1 MSDRECEITKQIL
14 LSIQC
19 FPCQCAGAI
28 RVRKVPRVFEPREG
42 IIIRHFGPLSSWK
55 TVQCSLF
62 SLYSHLLFKVFVVT
76 LFSGILS
83 IWGILSTLWQLEG
96 DGLVGYLQFQSWSF
110 DVLGKG
116 FTEGRWQHKFSDPL
130 QSILN
135 FLRHGKGLGN
145 RKFSRTFHTENKIT
159 TFTKLMVNMN
169 MNELMSSVP
178 LSNAYFLLV

>member
-1 MSDRECEITKQIL
+1 MISKHIMFMNHTTYSNFDEHCTVGKENIKDRKKLILSNRECEITKQIL

-62 SLYSHLLFKVFVVT
+62 SLFSYLLFKVFVVT

-83 IWGILSTLWQLEG
+83 MWGILSTLWL
-96 DGLVGYLQFQSWSF
+96 
-110 DVLGKG
+110 
-116 FTEGRWQHKFSDPL
+116 
-130 QSILN
+130 
-135 FLRHGKGLGN
+135 
-145 RKFSRTFHTENKIT
+145 
-159 TFTKLMVNMN
+159 
-169 MNELMSSVP
+169 
-178 LSNAYFLLV
+178 